1 MASRTSLTS
10 RVCLLFV
17 HFWLLAHTGHPRYQ
31 MSAAALRELKDQGIA
46 AGIYTQ
52 ATDVVRLRLFPAPEI
67 ELS

>member
-1 MASRTSLTS
+1 
-10 RVCLLFV
+10 
-17 HFWLLAHTGHPRYQ
+17 